1 MLPINVTTNI
11 TQASNSK
18 ACDARGILHK
28 EGKYEKKRPETVDKS
43 GSIKEQRN
51 IYPVHC
57 FIMLPSRFV
66 ILFFEG
72 WLVMISVTAVKQQS
86 SQTEREPKSD

>member
-28 EGKYEKKRPETVDKS
+28 EGKYEKKDLKLWINLGALRNK
-43 GSIKEQRN
+43 GISIQY
-51 IYPVHC
+51 IA
-57 FIMLPSRFV
+57 S
-66 ILFFEG
+66 
-72 WLVMISVTAVKQQS
+72 
-86 SQTEREPKSD
+86 